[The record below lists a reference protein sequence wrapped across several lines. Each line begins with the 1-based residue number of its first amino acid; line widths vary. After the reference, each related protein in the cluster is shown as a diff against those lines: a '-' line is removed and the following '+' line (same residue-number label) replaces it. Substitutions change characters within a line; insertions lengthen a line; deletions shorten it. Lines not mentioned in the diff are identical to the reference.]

1 MEEKHTISDFLDKK
15 KKYWNIFLAN
25 STHLDS

>member
-15 KKYWNIFLAN
+15 KNWNIFLTN
-25 STHLDS
+25 STYLGL